1 MLSQKLQDDLMTAYQ
16 KVYEEKRGH
25 AAGSDD
31 TEKQASQ
38 LASDV
43 RYKAKGKV
51 PAGASEEEKRKIFLQ
66 ILSASPAPAVVKA
79 MAKDKLLGEE
89 VVNEVLGVV
98 TATPKV
104 MKKAQQ
110 VRARKNL
117 IQNVKTKAKEY
128 GEKAGRA
135 IVGTTPAGK
144 AVRIAAGGTAAY
156 MMGRAG
162 EADAN
167 IKRGNTYRSLVK
179 QDFKPQSNPKPLSSQ
194 SVRYEDVVHEMR
206 FDDGK
211 EGKEKRKEAL
221 RKKRG
226 MTKAQMDKHPQF
238 KDDDVKEGKMPEGLK
253 KYLEKKQG
261 KKEDK
266 KDVKEGSAY
275 GIYKG
280 DGVMKIGKKE
290 EEKAPRKQKGAMAY
304 DGPNKERSE
313 AADRVLA
320 KTKKKREEKKKM
332 KEEYVSEKMMAKKLM
347 RKPIDPVNVATK
359 AAGVA
364 GAAGVGMAYK
374 KTNESAGETIG
385 EMKMKSNPKNLKD
398 MSKGAKQKAPVDYRT
413 LAQSYS
419 PVGNIFNEKKL
430 DAVGAEDK
438 DIDNDGDH
446 DSTDKYLLK
455 RRKAIGKAIAKKRGK
470 VKEGFS
476 AWRIDL
482 DFNEQVKK

>member
-43 RYKAKGKV
+43 RYKAKSKI
-51 PAGASEEEKRKIFLQ
+51 PEGASEEEKKKIYLQ
-66 ILSASPAPAVVKA
+66 ILGSSPAPNVVKS
-79 MAKDKLLGEE
+79 MAKEKLLGEE
-89 VVNEVLGVV
+89 VVTEKLGL
-98 TATPKV
+98 K
-104 MKKAQQ
+104 Q
-110 VRARKNL
+110 
-117 IQNVKTKAKEY
+117 IQNVAKRVSGAAAKADKDLT
-128 GEKAGRA
+128 GKNVKRLAARAVFGR
-135 IVGTTPAGK
+135 TTTGK
-144 AVRIAAGGTAAY
+144 AVRAAAGGTAAY

-167 IKRGNTYRSLVK
+167 VSRSNTYRDLVK
-179 QDFKPQSNPKPLSSQ
+179 QDFKPQSKIKPLSSQ
-194 SVRYEDVVHEMR
+194 AVKYEEVVHEMR
-206 FDDGK
+206 FDDGE
-211 EGKEKRKEAL
+211 EGTKKRLKKLE
-221 RKKRG
+221 KKRG
-226 MTKAQMDKHPQF
+226 MKMPDHPQF
-238 KDDDVKEGKMPEGLK
+238 QTK
-253 KYLEKKQG
+253 
-261 KKEDK
+261 K

-332 KEEYVSEKMMAKKLM
+332 KEEYV
-347 RKPIDPVNVATK
+347 
-359 AAGVA
+359 
-364 GAAGVGMAYK
+364 
-374 KTNESAGETIG
+374 G
-385 EMKMKSNPKNLKD
+385 EMKKMKSKPKNLRD
-398 MSKGAKQKAPVDYRT
+398 MSKGAEQKAPVDYRT
-413 LAQSYS
+413 LAQSYA

>member
-1 MLSQKLQDDLMTAYQ
+1 MLSQKLQNDLMTAYQ

-51 PAGASEEEKRKIFLQ
+51 PEGATEEEKRKIYLQ
-66 ILSASPAPAVVKA
+66 ILAASPAPNVVKS
-79 MAKDKLLGEE
+79 MAKEKLLGEE
-89 VVNEVLGVV
+89 VVTEKLGLKMLRKANV
-98 TATPKV
+98 ATSRAA
-104 MKKAQQ
+104 KKMDKGLTG
-110 VRARKNL
+110 R
-117 IQNVKTKAKEY
+117 NVKRLV
-128 GEKAGRA
+128 GRA
-135 IVGTTPAGK
+135 VFGRTAAGK
-144 AVRIAAGGTAAY
+144 ATRLGTVGTVAY
-156 MMGRAG
+156 MSGRKDEAG
-162 EADAN
+162 AN
-167 IKRGNTYRSLVK
+167 IDRGNTVRDLINNKGFQPPSK
-179 QDFKPQSNPKPLSSQ
+179 IKPFSSQ
-194 SVRYEDVVHEMR
+194 SVKYEETM
-206 FDDGK
+206 
-211 EGKEKRKEAL
+211 L
-221 RKKRG
+221 
-226 MTKAQMDKHPQF
+226 
-238 KDDDVKEGKMPEGLK
+238 
-253 KYLEKKQG
+253 
-261 KKEDK
+261 EDK
-266 KDVKEGSAY
+266 KMSKQSDDDLAAAHKKFSGMDQSTPSNKFMLKRIEKEMKKRKTVKEGSAY

-280 DGVMKIGKKE
+280 DGVMKVGKKE

-385 EMKMKSNPKNLKD
+385 EMKEKSKPKNLKD
-398 MSKGAKQKAPVDYRT
+398 MSKGVEQKAPVDYRT
-413 LAQSYS
+413 LAQSYK